1 MTRHQLIHNISL
13 YKILENLIVCL
24 VVSTFFGFAANAQEV
39 IDVNYLSRTKGGD
52 QVSRDALVQNA
63 IESVSRENI
72 RLLIGAAKADRNQK
86 VINEK
91 VIKNSS
97 RYILSMKNG
106 GLEKRGG
113 DMVMPIEMKVS
124 LKNLRAILL
133 EEGLLYQMEGSP
145 KTLSLVSI
153 EDRIASRQYAWWAD
167 SSARDVKD
175 LSDMSLKFEQL
186 MKDELGKITFV
197 GLTPQAS
204 APAGSAP
211 NNLVPAANRIFNLQK
226 TESLSLGERLKSQ
239 MVVRGEVIIRQKPA
253 SETMFMVEYNI
264 QALHAGNGRLIAE
277 VQRTFDTDA
286 GVYRTVTSKTFYA
299 TADKVIADLVAQ
311 VNEVWKKGVFGASAL
326 RLVVTG
332 NLNPQSMDQF
342 KRMVPL
348 QVRDVKNIRERRIEA
363 RVTTF
368 ELDATGVP
376 QQLAVAFKGANFAP
390 YRVSIKDVQSDGLT
404 VEVQQ

>member
-1 MTRHQLIHNISL
+1 MKNNSAVHNNSL
-13 YKILENLIVCL
+13 SKILEHLIVCL
-24 VVSTFFGFAANAQEV
+24 VISTIFGFAAKAQEV
-39 IDVNYLSRTKGGD
+39 IDVNYLSRSKGGD
-52 QVSRDALVQNA
+52 KVSRDDLAQAAV
-63 IESVSRENI
+63 ESVSWENI

-86 VINEK
+86 VISEK

-106 GLEKRGG
+106 GVEKKGG
-113 DMVMPIEMKVS
+113 DVVMPVELKVS

-145 KTLSLVSI
+145 KTLTLVSI

-186 MKDELGKITFV
+186 MKDALGKITFV

-211 NNLVPAANRIFNLQK
+211 NLLVPAANRIFNLQK
-226 TESLSLGERLKSQ
+226 IESLSLGEKLKSQ
-239 MVVRGEVIIRQKPA
+239 MVIRGEVIIRPKPA
-253 SETMFMVEYNI
+253 SETLFMVDYNI
-264 QALHAGNGRLIAE
+264 QAFHAANGRLIAE
-277 VQRTFDTDA
+277 VQRSFDTDA
-286 GVYRTVTSKTFYA
+286 GVYRVVGAKTFYA
-299 TADKVIADLVAQ
+299 TADKVIADLTSQ
-311 VNEVWKKGVFGASAL
+311 IDEVWKKGVFGASAL

-332 NLNPQSMDQF
+332 GLTPQNMDQF
-342 KRMVPL
+342 KRMIPL
-348 QVRDVKNIRERRIEA
+348 QIRDIKSIRERRIEA

-376 QQLAVAFKGANFAP
+376 QQLALAFKSANFAP
-390 YRVSIKDVQSDGLT
+390 FKVNIKDVQSDGLT
-404 VEVQQ
+404 VDVQ

>member
-1 MTRHQLIHNISL
+1 MNAKSLIHNISVL
-13 YKILENLIVCL
+13 VFTFF
-24 VVSTFFGFAANAQEV
+24 VVSFASAQEV
-39 IDVNYLSRTKGGD
+39 IDVNILSRTKIGD
-52 QVSRDALVQNA
+52 KVSRDDLIQNA
-63 IESVSRENI
+63 VESVSRENI

-106 GLEKRGG
+106 GMERRGG
-113 DMVMPIEMKVS
+113 DMVMPIEFKVS
-124 LKNLRAILL
+124 LKNLRSILL

-186 MKDELGKITFV
+186 MKDELAKITFV

-204 APAGSAP
+204 APAASAP
-211 NNLVPAANRIFNLQK
+211 NLLVPAQSRIFNLQK
-226 TESLSLGERLKSQ
+226 TDSLSLGEKLKSQ
-239 MVVRGEVIIRQKPA
+239 MVIRGEVIIRQKPA
-253 SETMFMVEYNI
+253 SETLFMIEYNI
-264 QALHAGNGRLIAE
+264 QALHTGNGRLIAE

-286 GVYRTVTSKTFYA
+286 GVYRVVAAKAFAA
-299 TADKVIADLVAQ
+299 TADKVVVDLVAQ

-332 NLNPQSMDQF
+332 SLTPQNRDQF

-363 RVTTF
+363 RVTTY

-376 QQLAVAFKGANFAP
+376 QQLALAFKAANFAP
-390 YRVSIKDVQSDGLT
+390 FKLSVKDVQSDGLT
-404 VEVQQ
+404 VEVQ